1 MSKQIT
7 KEQRYEIYAYKQAG
21 LSKSEIAEHL
31 GVHRSTI
38 YREFERNCDKRS
50 CEYRPDLANRKRDKR
65 MKGRNHAM
73 KMDVGMKAK
82 IDRCLESGWSPEQ
95 IYGRCKSEGI
105 AMVSHETIYKYV
117 YEDKA
122 KKDKGKKLHEH
133 LRHNGRRYSKR
144 GCQYNSRG
152 CIVGRTDIGLRPEI
166 VNQKVR
172 FGDLEG
178 DTIIGKNHKG
188 AIVTIIDRVSGYL
201 WMKKLSGKEASP
213 LAEMTIE
220 LLAPF
225 KDVLHTL
232 TVDNGKE
239 FAKHDV
245 IAQKLGIDVFFAHPY
260 HSWERGANENT
271 NGLIR
276 QYFPKGS
283 DFDSL
288 DDQQIE
294 SVMNA
299 INNRPRKRLG
309 FRTPLEVA
317 KSFLRDFPNYNFF

>member
-1 MSKQIT
+1 M
-7 KEQRYEIYAYKQAG
+7 G
-21 LSKSEIAEHL
+21 
-31 GVHRSTI
+31 
-38 YREFERNCDKRS
+38 
-50 CEYRPDLANRKRDKR
+50 
-65 MKGRNHAM
+65 
-73 KMDVGMKAK
+73 AK
-82 IDRCLESGWSPEQ
+82 IFFFS
-95 IYGRCKSEGI
+95 
-105 AMVSHETIYKYV
+105 YK
-117 YEDKA
+117 DKA

-144 GCQYNSRG
+144 GCQYNSSG

-178 DTIIGKNHKG
+178 DSIIGKNHKG

-213 LAEMTIE
+213 LADMAIE

-288 DDQQIE
+288 DDQKLNL
-294 SVMNA
+294 S
-299 INNRPRKRLG
+299 
-309 FRTPLEVA
+309 
-317 KSFLRDFPNYNFF
+317 